1 MKLRLFFSIL
11 ICATGASHAQQT
23 DDIVL
28 KAMQDEINRN
38 LTELKIPDREKPFF
52 IMYGVVDQKNY
63 SFGATLGS
71 LTRSAENHNRYR
83 STARVLVG
91 DYSFND
97 ESLDDDLFSSSTS
110 NDIELPLEDD
120 YWGIRRSFWATT
132 DKVYRDAAQN
142 LEKNKESLKETGKE
156 LKDVPHRT
164 FAKTPAVSIINP
176 IAPVSINK
184 TDLENRVRKLS
195 ELFLKHSTIFNSG
208 VMINYIEGK
217 KYLANSEGSLVKV
230 PFRIASFTCIAFG
243 KSPEGEQFVNGVTHF
258 ASTPDKLPTDAQLIE
273 EINSQ
278 IGEMENKTS
287 MPKFNEEYS
296 GPVLMMG
303 QSVAEIFA
311 SQLLGGNSPLAAS
324 DNITKLSGYQYDNEF
339 YGNDS
344 KIGKNIMHESVSVIA
359 KPKLKTFNGI
369 ELLGS
374 FEVDDECASP
384 NNEVTLVDH
393 GVLKVLMNNRTITN
407 PSQTANGFS
416 GGPGVLQ
423 INIASKES
431 EKSLKKKLIEKAKK
445 QGLDYAIIIRNS
457 GAAGLRL
464 LNVYKVSLKDGKE
477 ELLRDATL
485 ANIDS
490 KILKRIAG
498 ASENYKAYNLGNV
511 RENTA
516 RGGTGLTSLIV
527 PDEVLFEELDVNRFR
542 MPSVKETEYVKSPLE

>member
-1 MKLRLFFSIL
+1 MKLKL
-11 ICATGASHAQQT
+11 IFLLLTISATAIRAQQE
-23 DDIVL
+23 DIVL
-28 KAMQDEINRN
+28 KAMQDELNRN
-38 LTELKIPDREKPFF
+38 LTELKLPDREKPFF

-71 LTRSAENHNRYR
+71 LTRSTENHIRYR

-120 YWGIRRSFWATT
+120 YYGIRRSFWATT

-164 FAKTPAVSIINP
+164 FAKTPRVSIISSVVP
-176 IAPVSINK
+176 FSINK
-184 TDLENRVRKLS
+184 AELENRVRKIS
-195 ELFLKHSTIFNSG
+195 ELFLKHPTIFNSG

-217 KYLANSEGSLVKV
+217 KYLVNSEGSLVKV
-230 PFRIASFTCIAFG
+230 PFRVTSFTCIAFG
-243 KSPEGEQFVNGVTHF
+243 KSPEGEQFVNGVTHY
-258 ASTPDKLPTDAQLIE
+258 ASTPDKLPTDAQLTD
-273 EINSQ
+273 EINSL
-278 IGEMENKTS
+278 IHETEIKTS
-287 MPKFNEEYS
+287 IPKFSEEYS

-311 SQLLGGNSPLAAS
+311 SQLLGGNGPLAAS
-324 DNITKLSGYQYDNEF
+324 DNITKLTGYQYDNEF

-344 KIGKNIMHESVSVIA
+344 KIGKNMMHESVSIIA
-359 KPKLKTFNGI
+359 KPKLKTFNGV

-374 FEVDDECASP
+374 FDVDDECAAP
-384 NNEVTLVDH
+384 NNEVTLVDR
-393 GVLKVLMNNRTITN
+393 GILKALMNNRTITN

-423 INIASKES
+423 INMANKDS

-445 QGLDYAIIIRNS
+445 QGLGYAIIIRNS

-485 ANIDS
+485 GNIDS
-490 KILKRIAG
+490 KILKRIMG
-498 ASENYKAYNLGNV
+498 ATENYKAYNLGNI

-542 MPSVKETEYVKSPLE
+542 MPSLKETDYVKSPLE